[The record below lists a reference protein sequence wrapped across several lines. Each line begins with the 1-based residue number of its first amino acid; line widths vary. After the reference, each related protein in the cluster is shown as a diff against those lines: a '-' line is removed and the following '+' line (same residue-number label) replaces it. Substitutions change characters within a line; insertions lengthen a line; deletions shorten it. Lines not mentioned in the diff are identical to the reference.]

1 VVETAA
7 ARLSAQRPHADGGQ
21 GAGSLRGGRRSL
33 RRAGGRSERRRGRT
47 AGACL
52 QVGRVERRAGDAPLV
67 ITGTSDVSGR
77 APYASGCASLGFGG
91 GRTTAWSF
99 PPPSTPRRGTRA
111 WIHGE
116 GERARWGSG
125 SVGIAG
131 VRGWPTSGDGRRQ
144 GMADVRRWPTSGDG
158 RRQRMARRPS
168 RLPPRAAPRPVTV
181 PRSPSPGVHTS
192 AAARSRPSH
201 APSRQATSGR
211 ATSSSPWSI
220 SHRTDSRTASSGS

>member
-131 VRGWPTSGDGRRQ
+131 VR
-144 GMADVRRWPTSGDG
+144 RWPTSGDG

-220 SHRTDSRTASSGS
+220 SHRTDSRTAASGS